1 MPARATQRLT
11 RLPVWSM
18 IGKRDVASV
27 NKHFKNLTFPKLFFI
42 WFTFFFVL
50 LMINMQTIK
59 SGLLASVSGAVLGV
73 FLLICRSTPEEVLPE
88 SFFSILDDA
97 PAAFREQPA
106 LAGYFATYGGR

>member
-1 MPARATQRLT
+1 MPARTTQRLT

-18 IGKRDVASV
+18 IGKRGVASV

-73 FLLICRSTPEEVLPE
+73 FLLIFPIPPRSFQRRYGPERAVQVTRVLAVVIIVI
-88 SFFSILDDA
+88 SFLTKIKF
-97 PAAFREQPA
+97 
-106 LAGYFATYGGR
+106 